1 MIANYLN
8 PTPAG
13 KKNINKWAMQ
23 DFGGFSIATYPTMN
37 EIFNTPGSFNI
48 GSYSDPKADQL
59 IKNSTTGSNADAVS
73 QESGYLTAQQPGLFQ
88 ALQDNIYVWKKT
100 MSGNPNAYASLT
112 QFQFQ
117 IEYMY
122 FKK

>member
-1 MIANYLN
+1 M
-8 PTPAG
+8 
-13 KKNINKWAMQ
+13 

-37 EIFNTPGSFNI
+37 GIFNTPGSFNI

-59 IKNSTTGSNADAVS
+59 IQNSTTGSNADAVT
-73 QESGYLTAQQPGLFQ
+73 QEAGYLTQQQPGLFQ

-117 IEYMY
+117 LEYMY